1 MVMTDIVE
9 STSRLSSIGDA
20 AWDRLVEQHNQKVRA
35 VFEQHRATEIDTTGD
50 GFLATVDGAARAV
63 QVAFDI
69 RGAVGELGLAIRTG
83 IHTGEVEVVP
93 GGVRGLAVHETARI
107 MALAGPQEIL
117 VSAITA
123 DLAADAGYAFEDR
136 GVHQLKGIPSAR
148 RIHALAD
155 KPGPEPETL

>member
-1 MVMTDIVE
+1 MDV
-9 STSRLSSIGDA
+9 
-20 AWDRLVEQHNQKVRA
+20 
-35 VFEQHRATEIDTTGD
+35 
-50 GFLATVDGAARAV
+50 
-63 QVAFDI
+63 

-93 GGVRGLAVHETARI
+93 GGIRGLAVHETARI

-117 VSAITA
+117 VSGITA

-155 KPGPEPETL
+155 ELGS